1 MSHFIDRRLNPKGK
15 SLANRLRFLRRA
27 RTQIRE
33 AVQKS
38 LKDAAVADIGNDRKV
53 RISTKGTREPRFR
66 LDPKAG
72 GEHDF
77 VLPGNKE
84 FMPGDEIK
92 KPHSGEGKSRGK
104 EAADFG
110 EGEDDFEFTMTQD
123 EILDIFFEDLA
134 LPNLVRTTLKDT
146 PSRTWKRAGITTSGS
161 PTRINLLRTMRNAYG
176 RRLALK
182 RPRPADIDALQA
194 RLDMLEQGAT
204 EAPQAREQIAA
215 LKEEL
220 ARALARQKWIAFIDP
235 VDVRFNAF
243 TEQAVPTSQAVMFCL
258 MDVSGSMGEREKDL
272 AKRFYML
279 LHLFLKRRYERVDIV
294 FIRHTHDAQEVDE
307 QEFFYSRQSGGT
319 IVSTA
324 LEKMLEIQ
332 RERYV
337 TADWNIYAAQA
348 SDGYTQSGDARHCV
362 EMLNGQIMPLC
373 QYYAYIEILDEREME
388 VFANEDSGAELWR
401 AYRTAAAFWPNFAT
415 KRIAKPAD
423 IFPVFRELFKKT
435 EAA

>member
-15 SLANRLRFLRRA
+15 SLANRQRFLRRA
-27 RTQIRE
+27 RAQIRE

-38 LKDAAVADIGNDRKV
+38 LKDAAVADIGRDRKV

-66 LDPKAG
+66 LDPAAG

-92 KPHSGEGKSRGK
+92 KPRSGEGKSRGK
-104 EAADFG
+104 EAADFA

-161 PTRINLLRTMRNAYG
+161 PTQINLLRTMRNAFG

-194 RLDMLEQGAT
+194 QLDALEHGAT
-204 EAPQAREQIAA
+204 GTPEAREQIAA

-220 ARALARQKWIAFIDP
+220 ANALSRQKWIAFIDP

-279 LHLFLKRRYERVDIV
+279 LHLFLKRRYKKVDIV

-332 RERYV
+332 KERYV

-362 EMLNGQIMPLC
+362 EMLNEDIMPLC

-401 AYRTAAAFWPNFAT
+401 AYRTVSTLWPNFAT

-423 IFPVFRELFKKT
+423 IFPVFRELFKKS
-435 EAA
+435 EPA